1 MIDGHPCDD
10 VQGFFE
16 HLSLSD
22 ITDAAEREKLQHIP
36 TGLTIPDADVDQL
49 VAAGERQVRELKVFA
64 EFRDSLTKPS
74 AMAGGSSE

>member
-1 MIDGHPCDD
+1 MTSKASSK
-10 VQGFFE
+10 